1 MKSKSV
7 ILSTAYLPPIEYF
20 AYIIKGGKI
29 YIEVHETFIK
39 QTYRNRCKIQTA
51 NGTLNLSIPVSKV
64 NGNHT
69 SVKDIIINN
78 DLQWQKDHWRAIE
91 SAYNASPYFE
101 YYKDEL
107 ENFYK
112 KEYHSL
118 IEFNYLLLMQV
129 FELIGLKKEIENTKN
144 FVPVYK
150 DAIDLRNH
158 FNPKKES
165 HFKCPQYYQVF
176 DDKHG
181 FAPNL
186 SIIDLLF
193 MEGPNTLC
201 FLQEIS
207 I

>member
-129 FELIGLKKEIENTKN
+129 FELIGLKKEIENTEN
-144 FVPVYK
+144 FVPGYE

-158 FNPKKES
+158 FSPKKES
-165 HFKCPQYYQVF
+165 NFKCPKYYQVF